1 MSTSLHLRQRS
12 RNDTG
17 SYGHTHIWGLL
28 SEDRDTIHTHK
39 TKTQKINNG
48 ASVGESTEGHKN
60 KMIPDSFCC
69 CQHPGDASYWEKLA
83 KTYEGKEPNLL
94 DCIKKQADQ
103 Q

>member
-1 MSTSLHLRQRS
+1 MIQDPMVTP
-12 RNDTG
+12 T
-17 SYGHTHIWGLL
+17 YGAYSVRTETQYTHT
-28 SEDRDTIHTHK
+28 K
-39 TKTQKINNG
+39 QTKTQKINNG

-83 KTYEGKEPNLL
+83 KTYEGREPNLL